1 MFVKRFFCR
10 YWRYIL
16 TLICGCAVITTGP
29 ACGRTSRSNSGGS
42 PLLIITSVAS
52 SNISEMGATITWS
65 TNRPAD
71 SQVEYGV
78 TTSYGNVAS
87 LARLDTSHLMD
98 LFELTQG
105 TLYHYRVKSRD
116 EAGNLATS
124 GDLTFTTKS
133 GSPPPPGATFYV
145 SPTGSDSN
153 PGTQAQPFRTI
164 QKAADVVNPGNTVIV
179 EDGVYSGSNQ
189 CSNAVVCLTRGGS
202 AGQLVT
208 FKSRNKWG
216 AKIDGQNG
224 VAATGFAFGGADYV
238 RIQDFEIYGV
248 ADAGGSANGIE
259 VFNSGRFSEIV
270 GNHIHDVGHVCTDT
284 TNGQVGIYIEQNNV
298 LVDGNRIHDIGRFA
312 PGQQGCQPSTPN
324 WTNHDHGIYHS
335 SGDDVTIR
343 NNIVYRTERGWAIQA
358 YPNSRARMNILNN
371 TFAFTNQN
379 QGKYGAII
387 IYDGMTVSDSNISN
401 NIFYQVNGAAIYV
414 GGSSSPSFS
423 NVLVSNNIVQNGAIL
438 RADSSVGTG
447 LTFSNNRE
455 NTDPGMVDP
464 ASYNF
469 RLQASSLAIDSGV
482 AVPVPTDH
490 EGLPRPQGGGYDI
503 GAYEYSSSGMSSHS
517 NIGLSFIA
525 FNPIRITSASI
536 SQGAVALT
544 GASPPG
550 RSAGRRR

>member
-1 MFVKRFFCR
+1 MKGWGMFVKRFFCR

-29 ACGRTSRSNSGGS
+29 ACGRTS
-42 PLLIITSVAS
+42 
-52 SNISEMGATITWS
+52 
-65 TNRPAD
+65 
-71 SQVEYGV
+71 
-78 TTSYGNVAS
+78 
-87 LARLDTSHLMD
+87 
-98 LFELTQG
+98 
-105 TLYHYRVKSRD
+105 
-116 EAGNLATS
+116 
-124 GDLTFTTKS
+124 GDITFTPKND
-133 GSPPPPGATFYV
+133 SPPPPGATFYV
-145 SPTGSDSN
+145 SPAGSDSN
-153 PGTQAQPFRTI
+153 PGTEAQPFRTI
-164 QKAADVVNPGNTVIV
+164 QRAANVVSPGNTVIV

-224 VAATGFAFGGADYV
+224 VAATGFAFGGANYI

-248 ADAGGSANGIE
+248 ANARGSASGIE

-270 GNHIHDVGHVCTDT
+270 GNRIHDVGHVCTDT
-284 TNGQVGIYIEQNNV
+284 TNAQVGIDIEQNNV

-312 PGQQGCQPSTPN
+312 PGQQGCQPSTQN

-335 SGDDVTIR
+335 VGDDVTIR
-343 NNIVYRTERGWAIQA
+343 NNIIYRTERGWAIQA

-379 QGKYGAII
+379 PGKYGAII
-387 IYDGMTVSDSNISN
+387 IYDRMTVSDSNISN
-401 NIFYQVNGAAIYV
+401 NIFYQVNTAAIYV

-423 NVLVSNNIVQNGAIL
+423 NVRVSNNIVQNGAMLI
-438 RADSSVGTG
+438 ADSGVGTG
-447 LTFSNNRE
+447 LNLINNRE
-455 NTDPGMVDP
+455 NTDPAMVDP
-464 ASYNF
+464 ASYDF
-469 RLQASSLAIDSGV
+469 HLQASSLAIDSGAV
-482 AVPVPTDH
+482 VPVSTDH
-490 EGLPRPQGGGYDI
+490 EGRPRPQGGGYDI

-525 FNPIRITSASI
+525 FNPIRITSASV
-536 SQGAVALT
+536 SEGTVALT

>member
-1 MFVKRFFCR
+1 MFLKICFCR
-10 YWRYIL
+10 YGRCL
-16 TLICGCAVITTGP
+16 LALICGCAVITTGP
-29 ACGRTSRSNSGGS
+29 ACGRVSPSSSSG
-42 PLLIITSVAS
+42 
-52 SNISEMGATITWS
+52 
-65 TNRPAD
+65 
-71 SQVEYGV
+71 
-78 TTSYGNVAS
+78 
-87 LARLDTSHLMD
+87 
-98 LFELTQG
+98 
-105 TLYHYRVKSRD
+105 
-116 EAGNLATS
+116 
-124 GDLTFTTKS
+124 
-133 GSPPPPGATFYV
+133 PPPPPPSDTFYV

-153 PGTQAQPFRTI
+153 PGTEAQPFRTI
-164 QKAADVVNPGNTVIV
+164 QRAANVVSPGNTVIV

-224 VAATGFAFGGADYV
+224 VAATGFAFGGANYV

-248 ADAGGSANGIE
+248 ANAGGSASGIE
-259 VFNSGRFSEIV
+259 VFSSGRFS
-270 GNHIHDVGHVCTDT
+270 
-284 TNGQVGIYIEQNNV
+284 
-298 LVDGNRIHDIGRFA
+298 

-335 SGDDVTIR
+335 DGDDVTIR
-343 NNIVYRTERGWAIQA
+343 NNIIYRTERGWAIQA

-379 QGKYGAII
+379 TGKYGAII

-447 LTFSNNRE
+447 LTFNNNRE

-490 EGLPRPQGGGYDI
+490 EGRTRPQGNGYDV
-503 GAYEYSSSGMSSHS
+503 GAYEYSSSGISSLS
-517 NIGLSFIA
+517 NIGLSFLA